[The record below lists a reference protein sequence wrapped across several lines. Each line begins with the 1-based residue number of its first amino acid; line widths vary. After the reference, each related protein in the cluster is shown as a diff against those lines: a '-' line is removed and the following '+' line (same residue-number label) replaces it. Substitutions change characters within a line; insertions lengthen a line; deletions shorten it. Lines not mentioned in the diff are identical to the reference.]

1 MAPHRRLPVVIE
13 VAQPVRDLH
22 KGRSRTHRRVRE
34 PDAVVGGAEAD
45 LLRRR
50 LAGRECRGR
59 DRRVSV
65 DLVDLADELVAASTD
80 GAHQPLRRAVVTER
94 LAQCLDPAGEGRFA
108 HEAVPPHRVEDLLLR
123 DHAIPLPHEKDEH
136 VEHLWLDP
144 ASATAA
150 AELVPAQVELTVV
163 ERVDHGR
170 QLLDG
175 CPWGPLD
182 VVSSE

>member
-22 KGRSRTHRRVRE
+22 QGRSRTHRRVRQ

-50 LAGRECRGR
+50 FAGRECRGR

-65 DLVDLADELVAASTD
+65 DLVDFAHELVPASAD
-80 GAHQPLRRAVVTER
+80 GAHQPLRLAVVTER
-94 LAQCLDPAGEGRFA
+94 LAKCLDPAGEGRFA
-108 HEAVPPHRVEDLLLR
+108 HEAVAPHRVEDLLLR
-123 DHAIPLPHEKDEH
+123 DHAIPLPHEQDEH

-144 ASATAA
+144 ACASVAA
-150 AELVPAQVELTVV
+150 KLVPAQVELAVV

-170 QLLDG
+170 QLLNG
-175 CPWGPLD
+175 CPGGPLD
-182 VVSSE
+182 AVSSE